1 MSQPLSPVE
10 RIKAESHYLRGSIP
24 EELAQ
29 STDAFSKDAVQLLK
43 HHGIYQQDDRDARKA
58 ARAAGKPGKHYIMMV
73 RTAIPGGI
81 MTADQLLAEIELGD
95 LLGNGTIRLT
105 TRQSIQ
111 HHGIPKGDLRELIA
125 RIHQARLSTLAACG
139 DVVRNVMCCPA
150 PFKSPIYAEVQQL
163 GQQIAR
169 HFLPRTKAYCEI
181 WLQDA
186 ESGEK
191 TLVGS
196 VGKTDVGDDR
206 PDDGSHAHA
215 EIEPIYGSSYLPRKF
230 KIGIGFCHDNCIDV
244 YTHDVGLIAVL
255 RDEELIGYNVLVG
268 GGMGVTPSNKA
279 TFPALAKRMAFV
291 EPDRVIETVE
301 AVVKVQR
308 DHGNR
313 ADRKTAR
320 LKYLIHR
327 WGMVKFRGVVEER
340 LGRRLP
346 VPVDDDVFGFDD
358 HLGWHEDGGGRWF
371 YGLNIENGRIA
382 DTESEQL
389 KSALH
394 AICRDVAPGVR
405 LTAHQSILL
414 TDIDDAGKRQ
424 VEEILRRHGVR
435 TSESISTVRRW
446 SMACVAW
453 PTCGLAIT
461 ESERALPGVIDQ
473 LETVLAELGL
483 DQEIFTVRM
492 TGCPNG
498 CARPYNADIAL
509 VGKARDRY
517 TVFVGGQRLGKRL
530 NFILADLVP
539 RDRIVPLL
547 KPLFEHFKANR
558 EADESFGDYCHR
570 LGYDRLAEIAQT

>member
-24 EELAQ
+24 EELVQ

-73 RTAIPGGI
+73 RTAVPGGI

-95 LLGNGTIRLT
+95 MLGNGTIRLT

-111 HHGIPKGDLRELIA
+111 HHGIPKGDLRDLIA

-181 WLQDA
+181 WLQDT

-196 VGKTDVGDDR
+196 VGATDIGDDR
-206 PDDGSHAHA
+206 PDVGSHAHA

-291 EPDRVIETVE
+291 EPDQVIETVE

-389 KSALH
+389 KSALR
-394 AICRDVAPGVR
+394 AICRDVAPGIR

-473 LETVLAELGL
+473 LETVLADLGL

-547 KPLFEHFKANR
+547 KPLFEHFKSNR
-558 EADESFGDYCHR
+558 EAEESFGDYCHR